1 MHSKNNIIEIMNYD
15 EAEEKVVQQ
24 IFELI
29 LYRYHTSSGNSMKS
43 SDFVFNYVEFL
54 YYKFHKM
61 NINRGESRIVSP
73 DWIKNKNLQENLKMM
88 MMNVFIT
95 LQYLQ

>member
-29 LYRYHTSSGNSMKS
+29 LYNEK
-43 SDFVFNYVEFL
+43 
-54 YYKFHKM
+54 
-61 NINRGESRIVSP
+61 
-73 DWIKNKNLQENLKMM
+73 
-88 MMNVFIT
+88 
-95 LQYLQ
+95 

>member
-29 LYRYHTSSGNSMKS
+29 LYRYHTSSGNSMTS
-43 SDFVFNYVEFL
+43 SDFVFDYVEFL

-61 NINRGESRIVSP
+61 NINRGESHIVSP